1 MPISGT
7 EVRVGVNG
15 TVYVAASGTTPPAN
29 ITAPWTGFTD
39 VGYIGDD
46 GVKVARSM
54 TTEQIKAWQSI
65 STIRYLITD
74 VGEVLSFTMMQFN
87 KTTLPFYMGGGTVV
101 AQGGGSYK
109 LSVSSAPTIDE
120 RVLGVEWTDGGI
132 TSRLIVPRGMVTE
145 TQEMTVGRSD
155 AIRLGVSFAA
165 MTPATGSELSYV
177 LTNDSAFA

>member
-1 MPISGT
+1 MPLSGT

-15 TVYVAASGTTPPAN
+15 DVYVAAGGTTPPAN
-29 ITAPWTGFTD
+29 ITAAWTGFTS
-39 VGYIGDD
+39 VGYLSED

-54 TTEQIKAWQSI
+54 STEQIKAWQSI

-74 VGEVLSFTMMQFN
+74 VGEVASFVMLQFN

-120 RVLGVEWTDGGI
+120 RVLGIEWVDGGI
-132 TSRLIVPRGMVTE
+132 KSRLIIPRGMVTE
-145 TQEMTVGRSD
+145 TEEMTVGRSD
-155 AIRLGVSFAA
+155 AVRLGVSFAA
-165 MTPATGSELSYV
+165 MTPATGTELSYI
-177 LTNDSAFA
+177 LTDDPAFA